1 MLKHT
6 KQVEICRIK
15 QEYKISNTTTEQ
27 QKWEAIGKSRDTSRG
42 IVSVSFSRYLCF
54 SWFGQFVQ
62 MAIFELPLTAC
73 GLSGPADLHNTF
85 PVH

>member
-42 IVSVSFSRYLCF
+42 IVSVSFSR
-54 SWFGQFVQ
+54 
-62 MAIFELPLTAC
+62 
-73 GLSGPADLHNTF
+73 
-85 PVH
+85 